1 MFLFKIEQRFQTVI
15 FTPKL
20 TNNLMLVHERTIDL
34 FDSGEMYV
42 ADVGSF
48 TDLMK
53 TAVVLFCINSGSSV
67 NTVASHFIHI
77 AKSFN
82 FTIPNYSI
90 GQTFEIY
97 AYTEDINHGIML
109 ISIK

>member
-1 MFLFKIEQRFQTVI
+1 MFAA
-15 FTPKL
+15 
-20 TNNLMLVHERTIDL
+20 N
-34 FDSGEMYV
+34 
-42 ADVGSF
+42 VGSF

-53 TAVVLFCINSGSSV
+53 QAVVIFCINSGSYV
-67 NTVASHFIHI
+67 NTVASYSIYV

-82 FTIPNYSI
+82 FTIPKNTI

-97 AYTEDINHGIML
+97 AYTEDTNHGMML